1 MLTFHPIPE
10 IIADIAAGKLVI
22 VADDPER
29 ENEADLI
36 GAASLA
42 TPEMINFMAT
52 HGRGLICAPI
62 TAERAAE
69 LDLPPMTPR
78 NRENQKTAF
87 TVSVDAAEGIT
98 TGISAADLPHPD
110 HPQRR

>member
-10 IIADIAAGKLVI
+10 IIADIAAGKVVI

-52 HGRGLICAPI
+52 HGLSLIHI
-62 TAERAAE
+62 
-69 LDLPPMTPR
+69 
-78 NRENQKTAF
+78 
-87 TVSVDAAEGIT
+87 
-98 TGISAADLPHPD
+98 
-110 HPQRR
+110 